1 MKLVL
6 LFLMLSVSISYS
18 YARVNSDTT
27 KVSTVFSGS
36 IQLTNNGISLVP
48 AFSLGDPA
56 LVAFFEAKR
65 KRFSYCPQFS
75 FDSEGKPWYM
85 NQWLRYQVIDK
96 RKISYR
102 SSISYSF
109 LYKPTEEIIDGNTVP
124 IIKTDRNILF
134 EQLLVKGL
142 TSKTV
147 LVFAHLYG
155 LSVEKGGIKLNLVTL
170 ATSTKGISLSKKVA
184 MDVSPSIFYLTY
196 TGNNEGLFTTQNIGV
211 RHQKYPVSLGF
222 QATEPL
228 WMKNLNVKSFNWAL
242 SAIYTF

>member
-75 FDSEGKPWYM
+75 FDSEGKPWYV
-85 NQWLRYQVIDK
+85 NQWLRYQVINNS
-96 RKISYR
+96 KISYR

-109 LYKPTEEIIDGNTVP
+109 LYKPTEEIKDGVAVP
-124 IIKTDRNILF
+124 IIKTDRNLIF

-170 ATSTKGISLSKKVA
+170 GTSTKGISLGKKIA
-184 MDVSPSIFYLTY
+184 MEVSPSIFYLAY
-196 TGNNEGLFTTQNIGV
+196 TGNNEGLFSTQNIGV
-211 RHQKYPVSLGF
+211 RYSKCPVSLGF